1 MRYRKFLFNFL
12 ACLIISFLPQGLH
25 ALDITPFNTKN
36 QSPLVQ
42 IYGLPSIGTATLL
55 SPGQKEIRLMI
66 DHSSNYVDDSNTREH
81 IILDGETTRIT
92 VHGSYGLAKNVELGL
107 DIPYLI
113 HSGGFLDNFIINYH
127 DFFGFPQGGRDQA
140 PRNRLLYRYARNGEE
155 KIRIDRANDG
165 LGDVSLMAGFQIYH
179 DGKEFPRAVALR
191 TSLKLPTGD
200 SDPLHGS
207 GSTDISCWVT
217 ASDDYKLHHGHGTIY
232 AAIGIMAMTNG
243 DVLPEQ
249 QRHEVGFGSIG
260 AGWSPLKWLALKVQL
275 DAHTPFYKD
284 SELRE
289 LSQNAVQLL
298 IGGTLALS
306 ERTTL
311 DIAVSEDIATL
322 TSPDVVFH
330 FDLGIRF

>member
-1 MRYRKFLFNFL
+1 
-12 ACLIISFLPQGLH
+12 
-25 ALDITPFNTKN
+25 
-36 QSPLVQ
+36 
-42 IYGLPSIGTATLL
+42 
-55 SPGQKEIRLMI
+55 
-66 DHSSNYVDDSNTREH
+66 
-81 IILDGETTRIT
+81 
-92 VHGSYGLAKNVELGL
+92 
-107 DIPYLI
+107 
-113 HSGGFLDNFIINYH
+113 
-127 DFFGFPQGGRDQA
+127 
-140 PRNRLLYRYARNGEE
+140 
-155 KIRIDRANDG
+155 
-165 LGDVSLMAGFQIYH
+165 
-179 DGKEFPRAVALR
+179 
-191 TSLKLPTGD
+191 
-200 SDPLHGS
+200 
-207 GSTDISCWVT
+207 
-217 ASDDYKLHHGHGTIY
+217 
-232 AAIGIMAMTNG
+232 MAMTNG

-311 DIAVSEDIATL
+311 EIAVSEDIATL